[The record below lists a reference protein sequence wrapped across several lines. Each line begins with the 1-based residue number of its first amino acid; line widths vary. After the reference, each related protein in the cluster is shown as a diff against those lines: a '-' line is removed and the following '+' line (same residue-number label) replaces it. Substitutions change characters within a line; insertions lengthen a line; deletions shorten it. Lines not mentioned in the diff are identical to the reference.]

1 MHRGGRNLKVSL
13 HVGLGRWA
21 PVHFGVVVNERE
33 ELTLPPR
40 VVTSHSGSPLERLAQ
55 NGREQRVKFCSGR
68 GLQSLEHV
76 HFSLH
81 FAEALLL
88 KLREQKGSPTSNQTD
103 SE

>member
-21 PVHFGVVVNERE
+21 PVQFGVVVNERE

-40 VVTSHSGSPLERLAQ
+40 VVTSHSEFPFEGFLED
-55 NGREQRVKFCSGR
+55 GR
-68 GLQSLEHV
+68 GIASG
-76 HFSLH
+76 
-81 FAEALLL
+81 LL
-88 KLREQKGSPTSNQTD
+88 KLREQKGSPTSNQTN